1 MRNDY
6 FNIGTWIKEKMNYHK
21 QSDYKS
27 IKHKQINQM
36 EIWICDFG
44 YNIGQEKNKKRPVI
58 ILSNNRANRSGKVLV
73 APITDAAN
81 KINNSNLPI
90 QNTWYLLYSETRIL
104 SKMFKPNRVI
114 PKNATSYY
122 WLDKDS
128 IIQCEEMTSVSKA
141 RLLKSKIGDL
151 EKDDWNKLIK
161 KINNVFDI

>member
-1 MRNDY
+1 MGNDY
-6 FNIGTWIKEKMNYHK
+6 FNIGSWIKDKMNYHK
-21 QSDYKS
+21 HSDYNK
-27 IKHKQINQM
+27 IKYKQINQM

-73 APITDAAN
+73 APITDANN
-81 KINNSNLPI
+81 KINKSNLPM
-90 QNTWYLLYSETRIL
+90 QNTWYLLYSDTAIG

-114 PKNATSYY
+114 PKNAKSYY

-128 IIQCEEMTSVSKA
+128 VIQCEEMASVSKA
-141 RLLKSKIGDL
+141 RLLKSKIGKL
-151 EKDDWNKLIK
+151 ENDDWNKLIL